1 VVGVIAPSG
10 VVDEG
15 RLQAGIK
22 VLEGWGL
29 RVEVGS
35 AVLAREAYLAG
46 SDTARLADL
55 QAMLDDDRVRAIFC
69 ARGGYGTMRLLPR
82 LDLGPLVRD
91 PRPFIGFSDVTALHA
106 ALLLQGVVGIHG
118 PVVTQLGKVEEEDV
132 TALYRLLED
141 PTPPEPWRGLTT
153 LAAPSGRSVATGP
166 LVGGNLEL
174 VTRLL
179 GTPYLP
185 PLDGAVLALEEI
197 GERPYRL
204 DRSLTQLELAGVW
217 ERVAAVVVGDLI
229 GCAPVG
235 GDGPAPEEV
244 VRERLERLP
253 VPVLAQAPFGHGGR
267 NRAFAHGAE
276 VRVDA
281 IAGSLTFL
289 EGAVV

>member
-1 VVGVIAPSG
+1 MPAQALAPGTARLGARYELAYDDGVFATQG
-10 VVDEG
+10 F
-15 RLQAGIK
+15 
-22 VLEGWGL
+22 
-29 RVEVGS
+29 
-35 AVLAREAYLAG
+35 LAG
-46 SDTARLADL
+46 SDERRLAEL
-55 QAMLDDDRVRAIFC
+55 DRVLRDPTIRAIFC

-91 PRPFIGFSDVTALHA
+91 PRPFVGFSDVTALHA
-106 ALLLQGVVGIHG
+106 TLLREGVVSIHG
-118 PVVTQLGKVEEEDV
+118 PVVTQLGKLGEEDV

-141 PTPPEPWRGLTT
+141 PTPPEPWRGLTA
-153 LAAPSGRSVATGP
+153 LAAPPGRSVATGP

-197 GERPYRL
+197 GEQPYRL

-217 ERVAAVVVGDLI
+217 ERVAAVVIGDLI
-229 GCAPVG
+229 RCAPVG
-235 GDGPAPEEV
+235 NEPTPEEV
-244 VRERLERLP
+244 LRERLGRLP
-253 VPVLAQAPFGHGGR
+253 IPVLAQAPFGHGSR
-267 NRAFAHGAE
+267 NRAFAHGTE

-281 IAGSLTFL
+281 TAGSVTFL